1 MNCQH
6 ASEHHSKNSSS
17 STEPQPMET
26 LDYLRL
32 ASFIQYLKNDVSEPE
47 THEDSGLG
55 DLCPA

>member
-6 ASEHHSKNSSS
+6 ASEHNGKNSSAS
-17 STEPQPMET
+17 VEPQPMET

-32 ASFIQYLKNDVSEPE
+32 ASFIQYLKNDLNERE
-47 THEDSGLG
+47 TRDDSGLG